1 MQICIFLLKGKC
13 GNILLL
19 APPLLVTP
27 FVGKKSVSAH
37 YLPGCGE
44 YPQSVDTGQN
54 NLLDILLLWWG
65 AIWGNDWEIR
75 GC

>member
-1 MQICIFLLKGKC
+1 MQICIFLLNGKC
-13 GNILLL
+13 GNILYY
-19 APPLLVTP
+19 PSCYP
-27 FVGKKSVSAH
+27 FVEKKSVSAH

-54 NLLDILLLWWG
+54 ILLDILLLWWG